1 MPEGSTVQ
9 REKVALVTGASRG
22 LGRAIAERL
31 AVDQF
36 HVVATAR
43 TEGALA
49 ELAGI
54 VSQAGGQATYVA
66 ADITSSAGMR
76 ELCRSIYDNWGR
88 LDVLVHAA
96 VHAPPLSPVAHGDIR
111 DFRMALEINC
121 IATFEL
127 ITLVT
132 PLLNQAGSAR
142 AVFFEDDRAGC
153 KFFGAYGGT
162 KAMQIALARS
172 WQKETGKNSGL
183 RVVVLEPRPM
193 ATETRRR
200 FFPGEDRSRLVTPE
214 AEADRLY
221 HLLVAG
227 IVPADDR
234 P

>member
-1 MPEGSTVQ
+1 MAV
-9 REKVALVTGASRG
+9 
-22 LGRAIAERL
+22 RL
-31 AVDQF
+31 AMDRF

-49 ELAGI
+49 ELADT
-54 VSQAGGQATYVA
+54 VSRSGGRATYVA
-66 ADITSSAGMR
+66 ADITSGSGMR
-76 ELCRSIYDNWGR
+76 ALCRSIYDDWGR

-96 VHAPPLSPVAHGDIR
+96 VHAPPLSPVAYGDIR
-111 DFRMALEINC
+111 DFRKALEVNC

-127 ITLVT
+127 ITLVV
-132 PLLNQAGSAR
+132 PLLNLAGSAS
-142 AVFFEDDRAGC
+142 AVFFEDDRAGS

-172 WQKETGKNSGL
+172 LQKETGKKSGL

-200 FFPGEDRSRLVTPE
+200 FFPGEDRSRLATPA

-227 IVPADDR
+227 NAPADDR